1 MPALDQRRPDLVVV
15 GDLMFDV
22 SVHAGE
28 LARGGDVHGGVLVRP
43 GGTVANAA
51 VWAARAGASVRLHA
65 AVGDDDAGSFFEHA
79 LAARGVTPVLT
90 RVGSART
97 GAMLVVVEEGERSM
111 VADRGANARLTAADL
126 PEEIDCGA
134 LLVSGYT
141 LLDDATTA
149 AGVAALQRT
158 RAEHV
163 AVDAASWP
171 LIRERGPGRFLSD
184 AEGATLLL
192 ANEKEAE
199 ILGGA
204 DDPALRLAK
213 RFQVVVVKRGPR
225 GALVARG
232 DRTDEVASP
241 EVQERDGTGAGD
253 AFDGVL
259 LARLAL
265 GDDLLEATAAACR
278 SGATAAASDEAWP
291 T

>member
-1 MPALDQRRPDLVVV
+1 MPASAQRRPDLVVV

-28 LARGGDVHGGVLVRP
+28 LARGGDVHGRVLVRP

-51 VWAARAGASVRLHA
+51 VWAAREGASVRLHA
-65 AVGDDDAGSFFEHA
+65 AVGDDPAGSFFEHA
-79 LAARGVTPVLT
+79 LAQRGVTPAVT
-90 RVGSART
+90 RVSGART

-111 VADRGANARLTAADL
+111 VADRGANARLSASHL
-126 PEEIDCGA
+126 PEEIECGS

-141 LLDDATTA
+141 LLHEATA
-149 AGVAALQRT
+149 PAGVAAIR
-158 RAEHV
+158 RARADHI

-184 AEGATLLL
+184 AEGATILL

-204 DDPALRLAK
+204 DDAALRLAK
-213 RFQVVVVKRGPR
+213 RFPVVVVKRGAR

-232 DRTDEVASP
+232 DRVDEVATP
-241 EVQERDGTGAGD
+241 
-253 AFDGVL
+253 
-259 LARLAL
+259 
-265 GDDLLEATAAACR
+265 
-278 SGATAAASDEAWP
+278 
-291 T
+291 